1 MNNEKT
7 FKDIVDHTLNW
18 MNNQQIYREDY
29 NDLKAGAIQK
39 IIERRII
46 ERFKFLWPNLNIY
59 HPADNSYKPDLFT
72 DVYNKG
78 IEIKTTF
85 GWPEYRYTKN
95 GRIKKSD
102 DGNVIWTNST
112 TQETNEYF
120 LFITEYNGSYYI
132 CGAFQGR
139 FIIKDDCVYQ
149 QATKDVKLA
158 DYKPLSTEE
167 FSKSLTPKQ

>member
-7 FKDIVDHTLNW
+7 LKHIVDHTINW
-18 MNNQQIYREDY
+18 MNKQQIYREDY

-46 ERFKFLWPNLNIY
+46 ERFKFLWPDLNIY

-72 DVYNKG
+72 DIYNKG

-102 DGNVIWTNST
+102 DGIVRWTNGTVQFSS
-112 TQETNEYF
+112 EYF
-120 LFITEYNGSYYI
+120 LFIKLSLNDNKLYADRIYFGKMSYNDWTKKTCNGSMYI
-132 CGAFQGR
+132 SEN
-139 FIIKDDCVYQ
+139 
-149 QATKDVKLA
+149 DVKH
-158 DYKPLSTEE
+158 
-167 FSKSLTPKQ
+167 FCKQIK

>member
-7 FKDIVDHTLNW
+7 LKDIVDHTINW

-78 IEIKTTF
+78 IEIKATF
-85 GWPEYRYTKN
+85 GWPEYRYTKK

-102 DGNVIWTNST
+102 DGMVRWTNGTIQFSS
-112 TQETNEYF
+112 EYF
-120 LFITEYNGSYYI
+120 LFIKLSLKDNKLQADRIYFGKMSYKDWVEKPCNGSMYI
-132 CGAFQGR
+132 SENKVKYLCKQ
-139 FIIKDDCVYQ
+139 IK
-149 QATKDVKLA
+149 
-158 DYKPLSTEE
+158 
-167 FSKSLTPKQ
+167 